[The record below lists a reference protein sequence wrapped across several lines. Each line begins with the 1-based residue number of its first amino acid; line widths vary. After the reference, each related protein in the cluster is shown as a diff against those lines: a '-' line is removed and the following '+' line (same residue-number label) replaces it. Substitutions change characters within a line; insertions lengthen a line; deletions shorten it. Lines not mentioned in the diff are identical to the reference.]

1 MSADAS
7 SASDWLKQI
16 LSQIDLGSDAS
27 LGRSF
32 WARFPNVMHFA
43 GKPVVSS
50 RNVGCFLRLEF
61 ERLLPIFV
69 DASSLFFFAK
79 SSPKFHISKEERV
92 AIKALWIM
100 HWFCLYYLSILCHRK
115 TQIANSVI
123 QPGLWTKTP
132 MSQSSQY
139 AAAPLLSAYYP
150 CRTHSLIYDNT
161 PSHNSPLCVHPPPG
175 LVPKPAPPTPHAKD
189 CCLRASWVIFI

>member
-69 DASSLFFFAK
+69 DASSAPCSRLFFFAK
-79 SSPKFHISKEERV
+79 SSPKFHISKEERF
-92 AIKALWIM
+92 AIKILWIM
-100 HWFCLYYLSILCHRK
+100 YWSCLYYYPYFVTGKHKLLTLLSNRVYELK
-115 TQIANSVI
+115 L
-123 QPGLWTKTP
+123 PTP
-132 MSQSSQY
+132 QSSQY
-139 AAAPLLSAYYP
+139 ASAPLLSAYYP
-150 CRTHSLIYDNT
+150 CRRHSLIYYNT
-161 PSHNSPLCVHPPPG
+161 PCHNSPICIPPSFRDQRPR
-175 LVPKPAPPTPHAKD
+175 PRTQ
-189 CCLRASWVIFI
+189 VIFI

>member
-32 WARFPNVMHFA
+32 WARCPNVMHFA

-69 DASSLFFFAK
+69 DPSSASCSRLFFFAK
-79 SSPKFHISKEERV
+79 SSPKFHISKEEGV
-92 AIKALWIM
+92 AIKVPWIM
-100 HWFCLYYLSILCHRK
+100 HWSCLYYLSKLCHRK
-115 TQIANSVI
+115 TQTANSVI

-132 MSQSSQY
+132 HVSKFTICFSSSTIRLLPMSK
-139 AAAPLLSAYYP
+139 ALPNL
-150 CRTHSLIYDNT
+150 
-161 PSHNSPLCVHPPPG
+161 
-175 LVPKPAPPTPHAKD
+175 
-189 CCLRASWVIFI
+189 W